1 VPRLLDRGEAEA
13 VGAVAIAALRAQ
25 RREEERDGWRYD
37 WAARARPEQL
47 PPAGAWATWL
57 ILAGRGWG
65 KTRTGAEFVR
75 AEVEA
80 GRMRRVA
87 IVGRTAADVRD
98 VMVEGESGLLA
109 VTPPWRQPRYE
120 PSKRRLTWP
129 NGAVATTFSADKPDL
144 LRGPELDGFWADELA
159 AWRFGQEA
167 WDNLQLALR
176 RGRHPRGVVTTTPR
190 ATRLLRDLLA
200 DPATHVTR
208 GSTFENVANLAPG
221 FVARMRAR
229 YEGTRLGRQELLG
242 EVLDDTPGALWT
254 RARLDAL
261 RVRRPP
267 DLVRVVVAVD
277 PAATSTEDADET
289 GIVVAGLG
297 ADGHGYVL
305 DDRTVRGTPLQW
317 ATAAVEA
324 FREHRADRVVGEAN
338 NGGEMVGYTIATV
351 DPTVP
356 FKAVWA
362 SRGKRTRAEPIAAL
376 DERGLVHHVGYLA
389 ELEDQM
395 CTWRPGEDSPDRLD
409 ARVWAL
415 TELFLEPAEAGGIA
429 YYDERVHIS
438 PI

>member
-1 VPRLLDRGEAEA
+1 VPRLLDRAEAEA
-13 VGAVAIAALRAQ
+13 VGAVAIAALRAA
-25 RREEERDGWRYD
+25 RREEQREGPRYD
-37 WAARARPEQL
+37 WRAIARPEQL
-47 PPAGAWATWL
+47 PPAGDWSTWL

-80 GRMRRVA
+80 GRLRRLA

-98 VMVEGESGLLA
+98 VMIEGESGILA
-109 VTPPWRQPRYE
+109 VSPPWRRPRYE

-129 NGAVATTFSADKPDL
+129 NGAVATAFSADKPDL
-144 LRGPELDGFWADELA
+144 LRGPELDGYWADELA
-159 AWRFGQEA
+159 SWRFGQEA
-167 WDNLQLALR
+167 WDNLQFSLR

-190 ATRLLRDLLA
+190 PTRLIRDLLA
-200 DPATHVTR
+200 DPATHGTR
-208 GSTFENVANLAPG
+208 GTTFENVANLAPR
-221 FVARMRAR
+221 FVERMRAH

-242 EVLDDTPGALWT
+242 EILDDTPGALWT
-254 RARLDAL
+254 RARIEAL

-267 DLVRVVVAVD
+267 ELVRVVVAVD
-277 PAATSTEDADET
+277 PAATSGEDADET

-297 ADGHGYVL
+297 VDGHAYVL
-305 DDRTVRGTPLQW
+305 DDRTVRGTPYDW
-317 ATAAVEA
+317 AAAAVAA
-324 FREHRADRVVGEAN
+324 FHEHRADRVVGEAN
-338 NGGEMVGYTIATV
+338 NGGEMVGYTVATV

-376 DERGLVHHVGYLA
+376 DERGLVHHVGSFP

-395 CTWRPGEDSPDRLD
+395 CTWRPGEASPDRLD

-415 TELFLEPAEAGGIA
+415 TELLLEPDGAGGVA
-429 YYDERVHIS
+429 FYDERVEIS